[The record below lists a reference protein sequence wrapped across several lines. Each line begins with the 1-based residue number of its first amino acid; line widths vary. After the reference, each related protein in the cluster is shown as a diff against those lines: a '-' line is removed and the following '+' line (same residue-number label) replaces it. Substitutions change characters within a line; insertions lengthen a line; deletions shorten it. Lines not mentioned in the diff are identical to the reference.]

1 MNQGFSQEQNHAL
14 PSWVPFPNETP
25 PRRFSREQNQALLS
39 HLDRNAA
46 QKDMSKATEVY
57 EARFDTCFETLTVL
71 TGKNLTERADSRL
84 FAGVVSELPRT
95 EWSDSVFSELRR
107 IANLNSSTVEGER
120 FNQFLVDVYG
130 RLDNTDV
137 VSDDAT
143 LMVAPRREGAA
154 LAQALG
160 WLTTNKSATPEAKR
174 IPFDGGLLVGLA
186 GLPQNLSEFSRVVI
200 VDGAVASGATV
211 MAIIDQ
217 LGAAGIRDFRL
228 LSVHGTEAGISNII
242 RLVRNWHAMIR
253 ISIGRI
259 SGVLNNYF
267 YAIDPT
273 SGAQLVGDL
282 GERICG
288 E

>member
-1 MNQGFSQEQNHAL
+1 MNPGFPQ
-14 PSWVPFPNETP
+14 
-25 PRRFSREQNQALLS
+25 EQNQALLS

-46 QKDMSKATEVY
+46 QEDMSKVTEVY
-57 EARFDTCFETLTVL
+57 EARFDTHFETLTVL
-71 TGKNLTERADSRL
+71 TGENLTKRADSRL
-84 FAGVVSELPRT
+84 FAGVVSELPGT
-95 EWSDSVFSELRR
+95 EWSDSVFSELQH
-107 IANLNSSTVEGER
+107 IANLDSSTAEGER
-120 FNQFLVDVYG
+120 FKQLLVEVYR

-143 LMVAPRREGAA
+143 LVVAPQREGAA
-154 LAQALG
+154 LAKALG
-160 WLTTNKSATPEAKR
+160 WLTPNKSVTPEEKR
-174 IPFDGGLLVGLA
+174 IPFGDGLLVGLA
-186 GLPQNLSEFSRVVI
+186 GLPQNLSEFSRIVI

-217 LGAAGIRDFRL
+217 LGAAGLKDFRL

-242 RLVRNWHAMIR
+242 RLVLDWDATIR

-259 SGVLNNYF
+259 SGVLDDDF
-267 YAIDPT
+267 YAMEPT

-282 GERICG
+282 GDRICG

>member
-1 MNQGFSQEQNHAL
+1 MNQGFSQEQN
-14 PSWVPFPNETP
+14 
-25 PRRFSREQNQALLS
+25 QALLS
-39 HLDRNAA
+39 HVDRSAA
-46 QKDMSKATEVY
+46 QEDMSKATEVY
-57 EARFDTCFETLTVL
+57 EACFDTYFETLTVL

-84 FAGVVSELPRT
+84 FADVVSELPRT

-107 IANLNSSTVEGER
+107 IANLNSPTAERER

-143 LMVAPRREGAA
+143 LVVAPQREGAA

-160 WLTTNKSATPEAKR
+160 WLTTNKSTTPEAKR
-174 IPFDGGLLVGLA
+174 IPFDGGLLVGLL

-259 SGVLNNYF
+259 SGVLNDYF